1 MIFSDTTHVVLM
13 CSPPDP
19 PPCSGPEPPV
29 SWSLSFGGQLF
40 SANVF
45 RRSVLC
51 VDWLVPGAR
60 PGEIASLSTIS
71 TNPVP
76 LPPPHSSATHSLPTH
91 PTHLWPAG
99 GRLNTRLRPPPWDDA
114 CVWRLIGGRAF
125 ALYPS
130 PPAAIF
136 FLPARDETSCV
147 RRGLTVELVT
157 VYEYELWICCV
168 NLWLRCTRKKNRKK
182 NLNTKT
188 QPSIYLHYRKKGG
201 TEGSARLAAEILDT
215 QFCLFVCFY
224 WHSKGLAARKWRSR

>member
-1 MIFSDTTHVVLM
+1 MIFPVTTHVVLM
-13 CSPPDP
+13 CCSPSPP

-76 LPPPHSSATHSLPTH
+76 LPPLHSSATHSRPNH

-99 GRLNTRLRPPPWDDA
+99 GRLNTRLCPAPWDDA

-130 PPAAIF
+130 PP
-136 FLPARDETSCV
+136 
-147 RRGLTVELVT
+147 
-157 VYEYELWICCV
+157 
-168 NLWLRCTRKKNRKK
+168 
-182 NLNTKT
+182 
-188 QPSIYLHYRKKGG
+188 GG
-201 TEGSARLAAEILDT
+201 HLFSAR
-215 QFCLFVCFY
+215 
-224 WHSKGLAARKWRSR
+224 ARWDVLREERIYSWTCDSLWVWVMNMLCKFMT